1 MVGTVPALYLF
12 HLSESDTRITLI
24 RHIGGFHHRT
34 DGLQVC
40 CRTQGGGYTG
50 RRTKKS
56 MDRTEAQKKGN
67 NILFSRLARR
77 NTLAEQPG
85 MSHLK
90 TGCASE
96 DSSELERFSP
106 AVNTVSRNVTLQMAI
121 KVGMTISTGGLKS
134 AFAQVIL

>member
-1 MVGTVPALYLF
+1 MVSKFAVVRRVAV
-12 HLSESDTRITLI
+12 TRAEEP
-24 RHIGGFHHRT
+24 RK
-34 DGLQVC
+34 VW
-40 CRTQGGGYTG
+40 
-50 RRTKKS
+50 
-56 MDRTEAQKKGN
+56 TELKHKKKGN